1 MLREGLL
8 FISKIFGDCWNNP
21 YFCNQMK
28 RSLQHIC
35 VALLVYLIFTACKG
49 NSAKD
54 VEAARAMYFWRTD
67 FRLGEEETAFLQ
79 THNISKIYLRYFD
92 VVVNESQQVMPNAT
106 ITFTTDTLKGIE
118 IIPTVFIV
126 EDCLHHNM
134 DSIAQK
140 LVARILQMNK
150 THHRGEVKEIQID
163 CDYTNRSRQRFFAFL
178 EEMHNELQPQGIRLS
193 ATIRLHQLSM
203 PPPPVD
209 YGTLMIYN
217 TGNVSNPNGRNPIL
231 SMEDVAPFLKQLRDY
246 PLPLCAAYPIF
257 DWVALYGSGAP
268 TQQPNPPKQG
278 DKGGLL
284 RYLLYGHSLE
294 DSSLY
299 KPLGGNKYLV
309 LASRT
314 LPTHLGKD
322 ATGIHLHVGDT
333 IHHWQCDIND
343 ILDVKDAV
351 EKHRPGINN
360 RIILYHLDKQCLNHY
375 KNEDYEKIFSH

>member
-1 MLREGLL
+1 
-8 FISKIFGDCWNNP
+8 
-21 YFCNQMK
+21 MK

-35 VALLVYLIFTACKG
+35 EALLMLLTVTACNG
-49 NSAKD
+49 NSTKD
-54 VEAARAMYFWRTD
+54 VEAARAMYFWRTA
-67 FRLGEEETAFLQ
+67 FRLSEEETAYLH
-79 THNISKIYLRYFD
+79 THDISKIYLRYFD
-92 VVVNESQQVMPNAT
+92 VIVNESQEVMPNAT
-106 ITFTTDTLKGIE
+106 VSFTTDTLKGIE

-163 CDYTNRSRQRFFAFL
+163 CDYTNRSRQRFYAFL
-178 EEMHNELQPQGIRLS
+178 EEMLNELQPQGIRLS

-209 YGTLMIYN
+209 YGALMIYN
-217 TGNVSNPNGRNPIL
+217 TGNVSTPNGRNPIL
-231 SMEDVAPFLKQLRDY
+231 SMEDVAPFLKKLRDY

-257 DWVALYGSGAP
+257 DWVALYGKAP
-268 TQQPNPPKQG
+268 TQQSIPPKQG

-322 ATGIHLHVGDT
+322 AIGIHLHVGDT